1 MYLVV
6 IHVSYPRQ
14 NLSPRFRLY
23 GSRTRQPARQ
33 GTRQEGPGEDPG
45 HGQPTDAVG
54 QRTKR
59 HVCGRRPRKGIRQ
72 WLDERAVQPLCPVRM
87 TRAPRRSLI
96 SYAVSARAGRTEG
109 TACTAL
115 TADSGMPGVR
125 ADSSTRT
132 RRAEE
137 ALFAA
142 PPTSDRVA
150 MTPDPDVAAGAGAAR
165 GDSGPSS

>member
-59 HVCGRRPRKGIRQ
+59 HVCGPAPWKRHS
-72 WLDERAVQPLCPVRM
+72 AV
-87 TRAPRRSLI
+87 AG
-96 SYAVSARAGRTEG
+96 RAGRAATVPS
-109 TACTAL
+109 
-115 TADSGMPGVR
+115 AD
-125 ADSSTRT
+125 D
-132 RRAEE
+132 
-137 ALFAA
+137 
-142 PPTSDRVA
+142 PPTAKEPHFVCGLLLGNKDLLIFA
-150 MTPDPDVAAGAGAAR
+150 Y
-165 GDSGPSS
+165 SSLGV